1 MSNPETQLTA
11 APEQQAAQPVHT
23 QSVMESM
30 ARLYGMDHRRFAQT
44 LKATIMG
51 GKQVSDEH
59 VAAFCLVAKEHGLN
73 PFTKEIFA
81 FPSNGAIIPVVS
93 VDGWLKLINQHPAFD
108 GMEFVDVI
116 GDDGKL
122 VSVTCKMYRKDRRHP
137 TEVTEYMAECVRTTD
152 VWKRWPA
159 RMLRHK
165 ATIQAARYSFGFA
178 GIMEPD
184 EAERMHAVTATVEV
198 EAKPALPDPKVAEWL
213 EKIGQHEDPATVA
226 KLKAEMVEAFGDLGS
241 VPASVKLAFNEMEQA
256 VLPKDAP

>member
-1 MSNPETQLTA
+1 MPENTTTELA
-11 APEQQAAQPVHT
+11 ATPANNAP

-44 LKATIMG
+44 LKATIMQ

-81 FPSNGAIIPVVS
+81 FPSNGAIVPVVS

-108 GMEFVDVI
+108 GMEFVDVV

-137 TEVTEYMAECVRTTD
+137 TEVTEYMAECLRTTD
-152 VWKRWPA
+152 VWKKWPA

-184 EAERMHAVTATVEV
+184 EAERMLSASVEV
-198 EAKPALPDPKVAEWL
+198 EVDAKPALPDPKVTEWL
-213 EKIGQHEDPATVA
+213 DRISAHDDPAGVA
-226 KLKAEMVEAFGDLGS
+226 DLRDAMIAAFGDIAA
-241 VPASVKLAFNEMEQA
+241 VPPSVKLAFNEMEA
-256 VLPKDAP
+256 DVMPKDEQ

>member
-1 MSNPETQLTA
+1 MTTTSNETGLAA
-11 APEQQAAQPVHT
+11 APETAPQQP

-44 LKATIMG
+44 LKATIMQ

-81 FPSNGAIIPVVS
+81 FPSNGAIVPVVS

-137 TEVTEYMAECVRTTD
+137 TEVTEYMAECLRTTD
-152 VWKRWPA
+152 VWKKWPA

-184 EAERMHAVTATVEV
+184 EAERMLSVTVEV
-198 EAKPALPDPKVAEWL
+198 DAKPALPDPKVAAWL
-213 EKIGQHEDPATVA
+213 DRISEHDDPAGVA
-226 KLKAEMVEAFGDLGS
+226 ALKAEMIEAFGDLNS
-241 VPASVKLAFNEMEQA
+241 VPANVKLAFNEMEA
-256 VLPKDAP
+256 DVMPRDAE

>member
-1 MSNPETQLTA
+1 MPDTPNTQELA
-11 APEQQAAQPVHT
+11 ATQPANNAP

-44 LKATIMG
+44 LKATIMQ

-81 FPSNGAIIPVVS
+81 FPSNGAIVPVVS

-108 GMEFVDVI
+108 GMEFVDVV
-116 GDDGKL
+116 GDAGKL

-137 TEVTEYMAECVRTTD
+137 TEVTEYMAECLRTTD
-152 VWKRWPA
+152 VWKKWPA

-184 EAERMHAVTATVEV
+184 EAERMLSVTVETD
-198 EAKPALPDPKVAEWL
+198 AKPALPDPKVTEWL
-213 EKIGQHEDPATVA
+213 DRISAHEDPAGVA
-226 KLKAEMVEAFGDLGS
+226 DLRDAMIEAFGDINA
-241 VPASVKLAFNEMEQA
+241 VPASVKLAFNEMEA
-256 VLPKDAP
+256 VVMPRDAE

>member
-1 MSNPETQLTA
+1 MSDTNTTALATTQPA
-11 APEQQAAQPVHT
+11 NNAP

-44 LKATIMG
+44 LKATIMQ
-51 GKQVSDEH
+51 GKEVKDEH

-93 VDGWLKLINQHPAFD
+93 VDGWLKLINQHPNFD
-108 GMEFVDVI
+108 GMEFVDEKDEK
-116 GDDGKL
+116 GAL
-122 VSVTCKMYRKDRRHP
+122 VSITCKMYRKDRRHP
-137 TEVTEYMAECVRTTD
+137 TEVTEYMSECQRGTD
-152 VWKRWPA
+152 VWKKWPA

-184 EAERMHAVTATVEV
+184 EAERMHAMTAHVEV
-198 EAKPALPDPKVAEWL
+198 DMQPALPDPKVSAWMER
-213 EKIGQHEDPATVA
+213 ITAHEDPATISD
-226 KLKAEMVEAFGDLGS
+226 LRAELVEAFGGINN
-241 VPASVKLAFNEMEQA
+241 VPASLKVAMTDQERA
-256 VLPKDAP
+256 VLPRDDA

>member
-1 MSNPETQLTA
+1 MSTDTQVIA
-11 APEQQAAQPVHT
+11 ANDPPAAHPAPT

-44 LKATIMG
+44 LKATIMQ

-81 FPSNGAIIPVVS
+81 FPSNGAIVPVVS

-108 GMEFVDVI
+108 GMEFVDVV

-137 TEVTEYMAECVRTTD
+137 TEVTEYMAECLRTTD
-152 VWKRWPA
+152 VWKKWPA

-184 EAERMHAVTATVEV
+184 EAERMLSVTVET
-198 EAKPALPDPKVAEWL
+198 EHKPALPDPKVAAWL
-213 EKIGQHEDPATVA
+213 DRIAAHVDPAGVSA
-226 KLKAEMVEAFGDLGS
+226 LKAEMVEAFGDLHS
-241 VPASVKLAFNEMEQA
+241 VPANVKLAFNEMEA
-256 VLPKDAP
+256 DVMPRDDT